1 MYQKSTFE
9 YQSKSVGDSFRIHVG
24 HPTDIHEPLSLAYV
38 LDADFTFG
46 TACDTA
52 FLLST
57 DATRADGHKL
67 LVIGI
72 GCVNPDDLSPQRVRD
87 FTPENCFP
95 KSFLE
100 SMEKDLGRSFGSG
113 YADNFIDFLVKELDP
128 LVRDR
133 FNVLDEPA
141 ALYGDSLGGLFTT
154 YCFATHQERFNRYW
168 IGSPAIVGKGRKLL
182 DEFKIALD
190 KVSSDSKLYLSI
202 GEKERD
208 MVPHKYFADAF
219 DSLVLS
225 LKESSRVPFMTDEF
239 SGETHNSVGSI
250 ALARALSYL
259 SLPSGD

>member
-1 MYQKSTFE
+1 MYKKSIFKYKSE
-9 YQSKSVGDSFRIHVG
+9 SVGDSFKIHVG
-24 HPTDIHEPLSLAYV
+24 HPADVDEPMSLAYV
-38 LDADFTFG
+38 LDADFSFG

-57 DATRADGHKL
+57 DATRADTSKI

-100 SMEKDLGRSFGSG
+100 AMEKDLGRSFGSG

-133 FNVLDEPA
+133 FEVLDEPA
-141 ALYGDSLGGLFTT
+141 ALYGDSLGGLFST
-154 YCFATHQERFNRYW
+154 YCFTTHQESFNRYW
-168 IGSPAIVGKGRKLL
+168 IGSPAIVGSGRKLL
-182 DEFKIALD
+182 DEFKIALA
-190 KVSSDSKLYLSI
+190 KASPNSKLYLSI

-208 MVPHKYFADAF
+208 IAPHRYYADAF